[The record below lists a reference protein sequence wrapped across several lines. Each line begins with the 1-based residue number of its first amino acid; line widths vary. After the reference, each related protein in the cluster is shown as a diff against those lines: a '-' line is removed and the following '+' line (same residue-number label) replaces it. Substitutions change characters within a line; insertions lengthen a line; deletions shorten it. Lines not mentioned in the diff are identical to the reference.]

1 MLFVCTLFRC
11 CDHLWPEIWRFIPTT
26 LDPAIIITL
35 WTPKVRM
42 VAVCP
47 TRFLLFSPPLF
58 SVKRHPQPHGGVVRS
73 KLQIHARPTGHCSQ
87 PALRAALTRRMW
99 SGATETSLLS
109 ASEYII
115 DLDMCFQ
122 GSMVLG
128 AA

>member
-1 MLFVCTLFRC
+1 MS
-11 CDHLWPEIWRFIPTT
+11 
-26 LDPAIIITL
+26 
-35 WTPKVRM
+35 
-42 VAVCP
+42 AVCP
-47 TRFLLFSPPLF
+47 TRFLLFSPPFF

-73 KLQIHARPTGHCSQ
+73 NPRPPHCSQ
-87 PALRAALTRRMW
+87 PASRAALTRRMW
-99 SGATETSLLS
+99 SGATGTGLLS